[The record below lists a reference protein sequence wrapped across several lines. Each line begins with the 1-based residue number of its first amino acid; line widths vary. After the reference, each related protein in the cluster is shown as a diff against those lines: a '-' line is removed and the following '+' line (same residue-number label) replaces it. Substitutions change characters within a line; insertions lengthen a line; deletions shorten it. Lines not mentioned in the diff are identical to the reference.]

1 MKREIKKQLWLSK
14 EENDRLKE
22 SARKTCLTEA
32 GYIRMLLRSR
42 VPKEKPD
49 AEFYEVMR
57 TLSDFT
63 EQLQDLSVKIRE
75 AGTYDTSILQEEIKR
90 WHQFQLD
97 VEKRFLLPEDVKW
110 P

>member
-1 MKREIKKQLWLSK
+1 
-14 EENDRLKE
+14 
-22 SARKTCLTEA
+22 
-32 GYIRMLLRSR
+32 MLLRSR